1 MAANHPNMLGP
12 PLRAKP
18 PLRYARSATS
28 SLPGLEQAAPRVSYS
43 ERSQSRIS
51 GHSHT
56 PLSGRSQVSIES
68 PLDKPLPDTP
78 SPSKLHDFLEE
89 DIVESYKHRTPP
101 YDAKHPGTY
110 QLAPSS
116 SIWSNSSEA
125 FVSPLTQ
132 FFGTKSDHDLKPPTY
147 IYEQNPYA
155 ASDSRLVKPPSTL
168 APPKSRSN
176 LDKSRFDFQDSS
188 KSSLRSDTSPYSF
201 TPSVAPSEAHSAHY
215 KMEPKGA
222 STVSP
227 ISPLTPLQ
235 THIPPPA
242 SSYSS
247 PYYPVS
253 PRITNVVDDNG
264 LVPSPLY
271 SSTSKLSQISTSK
284 NSQLGTEISPR
295 LSSEFSIASSEKASF
310 YSNAARDSLERF
322 QGKNFSSPPIQNN
335 PERHRPPHIETVQKT
350 APELAREY
358 RRASLSSPRTP
369 RTPRSPWRKSGASI
383 QNGITSMYDTLTG
396 LAPSIS
402 RHKPSKS
409 VPFAATIQEGIGT
422 PIPLDRRTPAIP
434 KTAYQHLGAKV
445 WELEEKGKGK
455 QKVKDKRGFFDK
467 VVSGGGEKK
476 MSSKDKESAKKRD
489 ELKGKIRVIG
499 LADRSSNGEVS
510 NWI

>member
-1 MAANHPNMLGP
+1 MTEDFLGMLGP
-12 PLRAKP
+12 PPRAKP

-28 SLPGLEQAAPRVSYS
+28 SLPGLEQTAPRVSFS
-43 ERSQSRIS
+43 ERSQSRTS

-56 PLSGRSQVSIES
+56 PLSGRSQISIDS
-68 PLDKPLPDTP
+68 LLDKPLPDTP
-78 SPSKLHDFLEE
+78 SPSKLHEFLEG
-89 DIVESYKHRTPP
+89 DIIDSYKHRTPP
-101 YDAKHPGTY
+101 YDAKHPNTY
-110 QLAPSS
+110 KLAPSS

-132 FFGTKSDHDLKPPTY
+132 FFGTNSDHDLKPPTY

-155 ASDSRLVKPPSTL
+155 ASDSRLVKPPSAL

-176 LDKSRFDFQDSS
+176 LDRSRFDFHDSS
-188 KSSLRSDTSPYSF
+188 QSSLRSAASPYSF
-201 TPSVAPSEAHSAHY
+201 TPSVTPSEAHSVHY
-215 KMEPKGA
+215 RMEPKGA
-222 STVSP
+222 STLSP
-227 ISPLTPLQ
+227 ISSLTPLQ

-253 PRITNVVDDNG
+253 PRITNVADDNG

-271 SSTSKLSQISTSK
+271 SSTSRLSQTSTSK
-284 NSQLGTEISPR
+284 HSQLGTEISTR
-295 LSSEFSIASSEKASF
+295 LSSDFSIAPSEKASI
-310 YSNAARDSLERF
+310 YSAAARDSLERF
-322 QGKNFSSPPIQNN
+322 QGKTFSSPPIQNN

-396 LAPSIS
+396 LAPSKS
-402 RHKPSKS
+402 KHKTSKS
-409 VPFAATIQEGIGT
+409 VPFTATIREDVGT

-434 KTAYQHLGAKV
+434 KTAYQHLGAKA
-445 WELEEKGKGK
+445 WELEDKSSGKH
-455 QKVKDKRGFFDK
+455 KVKDKKGFFDK
-467 VVSGGGEKK
+467 VVGSGEKK
-476 MSSKDKESAKKRD
+476 ISSKDKESAKKRE

-499 LADRSSNGEVS
+499 LANQSPDGQVNS
-510 NWI
+510 WI